1 MDVVVE
7 HAVLVA
13 VFVEKAEG
21 VGIGKVLKLDE
32 AIYSKPVGRERKGHV
47 IASSSWSLADWGGG
61 SGEVQARGEGT
72 AHSRSVCHVAG
83 SWTSGSAH
91 PTMEEDGEGR
101 GQGYGSWRPAKPISL
116 SLTWAAEP
124 RWWLSGKEST
134 C

>member
-61 SGEVQARGEGT
+61 AGRCRPGVRARLTHG
-72 AHSRSVCHVAG
+72 VCATWRAPG
-83 SWTSGSAH
+83 LLAL
-91 PTMEEDGEGR
+91 PTPRWRRMGKAEGR
-101 GQGYGSWRPAKPISL
+101 GIGAGGQPSPYHCL
-116 SLTWAAEP
+116 
-124 RWWLSGKEST
+124 
-134 C
+134 